1 MLKDDTWN
9 ADKSEQSRFSVI
21 LVQSGFLRP
30 IWQIAEDH
38 DSLVIRMLTLTHFP
52 ATGYM
57 RKYLFEVSCK
67 DECIIAC
74 K

>member
-1 MLKDDTWN
+1 MTHETPIIL
-9 ADKSEQSRFSVI
+9 SGPFSVI
-21 LVQSGFLRP
+21 LDRSGFRP

-38 DSLVIRMLTLTHFP
+38 DSLVICMLTLTHFP

-57 RKYLFEVSCK
+57 RKYLFEASCK

-74 K
+74 I